1 MSVFAPLPAPEIVAA
16 PVMAPLP
23 ATAPDSMKAPAPFR
37 SVPAGELNSAAAAW
51 AELRAEVA
59 VCTRC
64 VLHQTRIQT
73 VFGTGSQNARW
84 LVIGEAPGADE
95 DRDGQPFVGRAGQ
108 LLTEMLRAIGLS
120 REQVFIA
127 NILKCRPPE
136 NRDPKP
142 DEAKSCGNYLQRQ
155 IDLIQPGLILAV
167 GRIAAQHLLQVDTPI
182 GKLRGQAHEFG
193 PTRIPVVV
201 TYHPAYLLRS
211 PGQKARSW
219 DDLCLARSIVAPV

>member
-1 MSVFAPLPAPEIVAA
+1 MPVQTGAVAHVPESSVRAW
-16 PVMAPLP
+16 
-23 ATAPDSMKAPAPFR
+23 T
-37 SVPAGELNSAAAAW
+37 EL
-51 AELRAEVA
+51 EAEVA
-59 VCTRC
+59 ACTRC
-64 VLHQTRIQT
+64 ELHRTRTRT
-73 VFGTGSQNARW
+73 VFGTGSHQARW

-95 DRDGQPFVGRAGQ
+95 DLQGEPFVGRAGQ
-108 LLTEMLRAIGLS
+108 LLTEMLRAVGAS

-142 DEAKSCGNYLQRQ
+142 EEAKSCENYLQKQ
-155 IDLIQPGLILAV
+155 IDLIRPGLILAV
-167 GRIAAQHLLQVDTPI
+167 GRIAAQNLLQVDTPI
-182 GKLRGQAHEFG
+182 GKLRGQAYEYG
-193 PTRIPVVV
+193 PARTPVVV